1 MNAALFLKP
10 LTENYYLK
18 HTRFML
24 RRLRKYLLPF
34 ALIYGFVVKIR
45 NFLYDMEILR
55 SVEFDVPVIGVGN
68 ITVGGTGKTPH
79 VEYLVRFLGKQHQ
92 TAVLSRGYRRLS
104 GGFVQAAPG
113 VTAGQIGDEPL
124 QIYKKFPHLT
134 LAVDADR
141 IRGIRLLL
149 EKNPSLEV
157 IILDDAF
164 QHRRVKPGLMILLID
179 HNRMITDDLL
189 LPAGNL
195 REPVSGIQRAHI
207 IIVTKCPPDMKPV
220 DGRIIES
227 KLRPLPHQKVF
238 FSFLRYG
245 NLIPVY
251 ENAAPPLPPEK
262 LKLKNPHVF
271 LLSGIANPL
280 PFHNY
285 MEQFA
290 SRISFFV
297 FPDHHRYSPRDL
309 LKIFKAFDQ
318 SDTPEKYIVT
328 TEKDAMRLQTLND
341 MDDDIRKRFYYLPVE
356 VGFSEEDEKLFQKE
370 IVGFI
375 HRMQQ
380 SRIISSYGT

>member
-1 MNAALFLKP
+1 
-10 LTENYYLK
+10 
-18 HTRFML
+18 ML
-24 RRLRKYLLPF
+24 RHLRKYLLPF
-34 ALIYGFVVKIR
+34 ALMYGLVVRIR

-55 SVEFDVPVIGVGN
+55 SVEFDIPVIGVGN
-68 ITVGGTGKTPH
+68 ITVGGTGKTPQ
-79 VEYLVRFLGKQHQ
+79 VEYLVRFLKKQYR

-104 GGFVQAAPG
+104 GGFVSASPD
-113 VTAGQIGDEPL
+113 VTAAQIGDEPL
-124 QIYKKFPHLT
+124 QIYRKFPDID

-157 IILDDAF
+157 IVLDDAF

-220 DGRIIES
+220 DCRIIES
-227 KLRPLPHQKVF
+227 KLRPLTHQKVF

-245 NLIPVY
+245 DLLPVY
-251 ENAAPPLPPEK
+251 KNAAPALPPEK
-262 LKLKNPHVF
+262 LKAKSAHVF
-271 LLSGIANPL
+271 LVSGIANPAPL
-280 PFHNY
+280 EHF
-285 MEQFA
+285 MEQYA
-290 SRISFFV
+290 ARLTRFV

-309 LKIFKAFDQ
+309 IKIFKAYDQ
-318 SDTPEKYIVT
+318 SDAPEKYIIT
-328 TEKDAMRLQTLND
+328 TEKDAMRLQALND
-341 MDDDIRKRFYYLPVE
+341 IDDDIRRRFYYLPVE
-356 VGFSEEDEKLFQKE
+356 VGFSGEDEKLFQKE
-370 IVGFI
+370 ITGFI

-380 SRIISSYGT
+380 SRIISTYRK